1 MLQASGTGPR
11 KMKKPLLLAAWLTTT
26 AWSLPLDNQMQGAW
40 VSPDWFLPG
49 TRQYDEKEVRV
60 RSRRL
65 LAGLASAGFNAV
77 FLETFLRGYSIAPS
91 IDSGRPSK
99 DLPVYPHLR
108 WNYRYDGAKVYDTLQ
123 IFVDE
128 ARAHGIEVHAWA
140 HMFYW
145 RMDNP
150 GANLAWHS
158 GPSLWSQMMV
168 AYLRTQA
175 DRLAQTPGAAPETVT
190 LLREAANLLTLTTDA
205 QEMEKLLTRYHF
217 PAEGRPLGILL
228 RTAVRAGAERPDFLL
243 MGSEEEPFP
252 APRGKVLRPIYVNP
266 GSSAVRATLVKTVS
280 NLLNN
285 HPGLS
290 GVHLDHIRY
299 PVDGQ
304 GLSEDLE
311 VQDGSYNYYSQSSDV
326 EMARYRRV
334 HEELANRRD
343 HLRLLVDEMRTAVG
357 PHRPLSAAVLPT
369 YYRER
374 DNSRYRLGGYD
385 FSAQDWVGW
394 KVDFVVP
401 MLYEMNPYFIRSL
414 LSLFQDEQLKRLGQ
428 NDKIAVYPG
437 VSQTRTARKSLP
449 EIAGWVFFDLNL
461 SRDVKLEKKE
471 VTEDLNFGAQ

>member
-1 MLQASGTGPR
+1 
-11 KMKKPLLLAAWLTTT
+11 MKKTLLLAAWLST
-26 AWSLPLDNQMQGAW
+26 AAGSLPLDNQVQGAW
-40 VSPDWFLPG
+40 VAPDWFLPG
-49 TRQYDEKEVRV
+49 TRQYTENDVRV

-65 LAGLASAGFNAV
+65 LAGLAAAGFNTV

-91 IDSGRPSK
+91 ISNGRPTK

-128 ARAHGIEVHAWA
+128 ARLQGIEVHAWA
-140 HMFYW
+140 HMYYW

-150 GANLAWHS
+150 GANLPWH
-158 GPSLWSQMMV
+158 GAPSLWSQMMV

-175 DRLAQTPGAAPETVT
+175 DRLAQLPGAAPETVN
-190 LLREAANLLTLTTDA
+190 LLRDAANLLTRTT
-205 QEMEKLLTRYHF
+205 ESTELESLLTRHHF
-217 PAEGRPLGILL
+217 PVEGRPLGMLL
-228 RTAVRAGAERPDFLL
+228 RTALRAGAEPPDFLL

-266 GSSAVRATLVKTVS
+266 GSPAVRDALIQAVANLVQG
-280 NLLNN
+280 
-285 HPGLS
+285 HPGLA

-304 GLSEDLE
+304 GLPEDLE
-311 VQDGSYNYYSQSSDV
+311 IQDGTYNYYSQSSDV

-334 HEELANRRD
+334 HEQLATRREN
-343 HLRLLVDEMRTAVG
+343 LRMLVQDMRKVIG
-357 PHRPLSAAVLPT
+357 SHRALSSAVLPT

-374 DNSRYRLGGYD
+374 DNGRYRLGGYD

-401 MLYEMNPYFIRSL
+401 MLYEMNPYFIRTL
-414 LSLFQDEQLKRLGQ
+414 LGLFQEEQLKRLGQ
-428 NDKIAVYPG
+428 PDRIAVYPG